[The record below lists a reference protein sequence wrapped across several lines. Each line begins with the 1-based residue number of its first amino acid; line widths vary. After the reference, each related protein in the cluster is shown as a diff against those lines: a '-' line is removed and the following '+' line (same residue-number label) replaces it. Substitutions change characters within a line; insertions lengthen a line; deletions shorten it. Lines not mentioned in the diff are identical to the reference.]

1 MDLTPGDRGLEPAGS
16 TWSTRPRLRAG
27 VLIERRVGW
36 IRRVLDVPVNRA
48 ELVLFLA
55 MTAPADRLPGDRPK
69 DCTGYRA
76 GGFPAGQA
84 LAVKNGLLIE
94 RSLGALHELA
104 QELAT
109 AALMHPGGQVWG
121 QANRDTCRLAV
132 LAPFAGVALT
142 VLGVLID

>member
-1 MDLTPGDRGLEPAGS
+1 M
-16 TWSTRPRLRAG
+16 
-27 VLIERRVGW
+27 
-36 IRRVLDVPVNRA
+36 LDVPVNRA

-84 LAVKNGLLIE
+84 LAVKNGFLIE

-109 AALMHPGGQVWG
+109 AALMHTVGQVWG
-121 QANRDTCRLAV
+121 QGNRDPCRLAV
-132 LAPFAGVALT
+132 LAPLAGVALT